1 MDYAA
6 TILNHLPLARR
17 NTGLAGLLAKTAYLS
32 RQQLKLI
39 SEAHAFSAARHEGQK
54 RHSGDAYITHPIA
67 VAGIL
72 ADLHLDYP
80 SIAAALLHDV
90 IEDTPTAKDEIAAR
104 FGTEIASLVDGV
116 SKLEK
121 LNFTNRSELQV
132 ESFRK
137 MMLAMVQDIRVILL
151 KLADRL
157 HNMQTLDSMPAEKQ
171 LRIAR
176 ETLEIYAPI
185 ANRLGMNTLKTELE
199 DLGFRYAHPFRYRVL
214 EKAVRRAEGN
224 QRQFVKNIAEKLNQ
238 ALRAA
243 GIRATVTGRKKHLY
257 SIYRKMETKKRSLG
271 DIADVFGFRV
281 IVDSADECYRVLGV
295 VHQIYK
301 PMPGRFKDYI
311 AIPRINGY
319 QSLHTSLFGPNGIPI
334 EVQIRT
340 TEMARVAET
349 GIAAHWHYKEGSPE
363 VTPPE
368 ARAREWLASINEM
381 QSSANSEEFMEHVKV
396 DLFPD
401 AVYVFTPKGEIM
413 RLPRGATCV
422 DFAYAVHTDI
432 GDRCVAAKIDR
443 RLVPLRTPIENGQT
457 VEVITAK
464 TARPNPSWVNF
475 VVTAKARTAIRQ
487 YLKNLRQGE
496 AQDLGRRLLDQAMR
510 DAGTPLRKISDE
522 RIKGLLAELKLK
534 SADELF
540 RQLGLGERLAP
551 LVAKALLQPASPAA
565 TSAAGVPALAGADA
579 ATPTPTPIVIAG
591 TEGLV
596 VSYAR
601 CCHPIPG
608 DPIMGY
614 LSTGRGVVIHRN
626 TCGNLSEY
634 RKQPNKWIT
643 VSWQPGIDRE
653 FSAEIRIDVD
663 NRPGVLAEV
672 ASRIADAGSNIE
684 QVSIDERHDDSAAML
699 FSILVRDRKQL
710 AQVIRS
716 IRRMKVVK
724 KLSRTCT

>member
-6 TILNHLPLARR
+6 TLLNRLPLTRR
-17 NTGLAGLLAKTAYLS
+17 TSGLAGLLAKTSYLS

-39 SEAHAFSAARHEGQK
+39 SEAHAFSASRHEGQK
-54 RHSGDAYITHPIA
+54 RHSGDAYITHPVA
-67 VAGIL
+67 VAAIL

-90 IEDTPTAKDEIAAR
+90 IEDTPTAKDEIAQK

-121 LNFTNRSELQV
+121 LNFNSRSELQV

-214 EKAVRRAEGN
+214 DKAVRRAEGN

-238 ALRAA
+238 ALREA
-243 GIRATVTGRKKHLY
+243 GLKATVTGRKKHLY

-281 IVDSADECYRVLGV
+281 VVDSVDECYRVLGV

-319 QSLHTSLFGPNGIPI
+319 QSLHTSLFGPNGTPI

-349 GIAAHWHYKEGSPE
+349 GVAAHWHYKEDDQE
-363 VTPPE
+363 VTPPQ

-381 QSSANSEEFMEHVKV
+381 QSTANSEEFMEHVKV

-422 DFAYAVHTDI
+422 DFAYAVHTDV

-443 RLVPLRTPIENGQT
+443 RLVPLRTQIENGQT

-475 VVTAKARTAIRQ
+475 VVTAKARTAVRQ

-522 RIKGLLAELKLK
+522 RMQALLAELKLK

-551 LVAKALLQPASPAA
+551 LVAKTILQPASPAA
-565 TSAAGVPALAGADA
+565 ASPTTGAAAPLA
-579 ATPTPTPIVIAG
+579 PTPIVIAG

-626 TCGNLSEY
+626 ACGNLSEY

>member
-6 TILNHLPLARR
+6 TILNHLPLTRR
-17 NTGLAGLLAKTAYLS
+17 TSGLAGLLAKTSYLT

-39 SEAHAFSAARHEGQK
+39 SEAHAFSASRHEGQK
-54 RHSGDAYITHPIA
+54 RQSGDAYITHPLA

-90 IEDTPTAKDEIAAR
+90 IEDTPTAKDEIAQK
-104 FGTEIASLVDGV
+104 FGAEIASLVDGV

-121 LNFTNRSELQV
+121 LNFNSRSEMQV

-157 HNMQTLDSMPAEKQ
+157 HNMQTLDSVSPEKQ
-171 LRIAR
+171 SRIAR

-185 ANRLGMNTLKTELE
+185 ANRLGMNSLKTELE

-214 EKAVRRAEGN
+214 DKAVRRAEGN
-224 QRQFVKNIAEKLNQ
+224 QRQFVKNISEKLNR
-238 ALRAA
+238 ALREA
-243 GIRATVTGRKKHLY
+243 GLNATVTGRKKHLY
-257 SIYRKMETKKRSLG
+257 SIYRKMETKKRSMA

-281 IVDSADECYRVLGV
+281 VVDSVDECYRVLGV
-295 VHQIYK
+295 VHQIFK

-319 QSLHTSLFGPNGIPI
+319 QSLHTSLFGPSGTPI

-349 GIAAHWHYKEGSPE
+349 GVAAHWHYKETDQE
-363 VTPPE
+363 VPPPQ

-401 AVYVFTPKGEIM
+401 AVYIFTPKGEIM

-422 DFAYAVHTDI
+422 DFAYAVHTDV
-432 GDRCVAAKIDR
+432 GNRCVAAKIDR
-443 RLVPLRTPIENGQT
+443 RLVPLRTQIENGQT
-457 VEVITAK
+457 VEIITAK

-475 VVTAKARTAIRQ
+475 VVTAKARTAVRQ
-487 YLKNLRQGE
+487 YLKNLRQNE

-510 DAGTPLRKISDE
+510 DAGTPLRKISSE
-522 RIKGLLAELKLK
+522 RMQALLTELKLK

-551 LVAKALLQPASPAA
+551 LVAKTILQPAAV
-565 TSAAGVPALAGADA
+565 AGSSTG
-579 ATPTPTPIVIAG
+579 ATPAPASAPTPIAIAG

-608 DPIMGY
+608 DAIMGY
-614 LSTGRGVVIHRN
+614 LSAGRGVVIHRN
-626 TCGNLSEY
+626 VCGNLSEY